1 MINIKPITKHKGNIE
16 YFIGD
21 DGNVYRKLTP
31 WVTSAGYNHVKLQGE
46 HHDVHRLVAKYFID
60 NPENKETVNH
70 IDGNKLNNK
79 PTNLEWLSQQEN
91 IQHYLDNGGTAIKN
105 FVESSL
111 YKGHEFIAKCKS
123 VEEASRLAEKLG
135 CSYSMINKHREHKG
149 YRIVER

>member
-1 MINIKPITKHKGNIE
+1 MINIKPITKHEGNVE

-31 WVTSAGYNHVKLQGE
+31 WVTSAGYYHVKLQGN
-46 HHDVHRLVAKYFID
+46 HYDVHRLVAEAFV
-60 NPENKETVNH
+60 NNTENKDTVNH

-79 PTNLEWLSQQEN
+79 TNNLEWLTQKEN
-91 IQHYLDNGGTAIKN
+91 VNHYLDNGGTPIKN
-105 FVESSL
+105 FVESDL
-111 YKGHEFIAKCKS
+111 YYNDVFIQSFKS
-123 VEEASRLAEKLG
+123 VEEASRFAEQLG